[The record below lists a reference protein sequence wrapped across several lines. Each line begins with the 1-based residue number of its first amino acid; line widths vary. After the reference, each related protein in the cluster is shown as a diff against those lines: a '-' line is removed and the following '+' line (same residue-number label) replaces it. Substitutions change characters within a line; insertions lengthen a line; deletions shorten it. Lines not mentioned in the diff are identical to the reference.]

1 MAWYYGLRLTR
12 SYRCQKAFPDRQAIA
27 IVGDGGFSMVMQ
39 DFVTAVGLNMPMIV
53 VVLNNQQ
60 LSFIK
65 YEQQSAG
72 ELNYAI
78 DLPDINYAKFA
89 ESCGGI
95 GFRVEKW
102 QT

>member
-1 MAWYYGLRLTR
+1 
-12 SYRCQKAFPDRQAIA
+12 
-27 IVGDGGFSMVMQ
+27 MVMQ

-102 QT
+102 RT